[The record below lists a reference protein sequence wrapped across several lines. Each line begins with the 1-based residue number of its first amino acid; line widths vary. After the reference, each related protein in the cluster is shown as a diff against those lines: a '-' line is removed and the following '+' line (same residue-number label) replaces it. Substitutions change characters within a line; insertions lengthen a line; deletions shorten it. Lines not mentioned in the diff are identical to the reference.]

1 MKRMKKT
8 LVMMAGIIMLLGLGV
23 SASAD
28 SMQGLL
34 YVGNGVT
41 GRNVA
46 ECNYVPIY
54 AFGQAW
60 ATFGAP
66 AVCQVYA
73 FKHAQW
79 TVGTGNCD
87 TAQFQT
93 VVLRNSND
101 TIAWG
106 TWVAAQG
113 AISYASINGYYS
125 RVDTGSGWSACQ
137 PRDMLGYS
145 MISN

>member
-1 MKRMKKT
+1 M
-8 LVMMAGIIMLLGLGV
+8 VVGIIALLGLGAG
-23 SASAD
+23 ASAD

-34 YVGNGVT
+34 YVGNGVY
-41 GRNVA
+41 GKGVA

-54 AFGQAW
+54 AYGQAW
-60 ATFGAP
+60 ATFGGV
-66 AVCQVYA
+66 AVCQVRA
-73 FKHAQW
+73 DKHSVW

-106 TWVAAQG
+106 TWVAADG
-113 AISYASINGYYS
+113 SISVASENGYYS
-125 RVDTGSGWSACQ
+125 RVDTGSGWSACE

-145 MISN
+145 MIPN